1 MHTVNTDIA
10 ALDIRALNFL
20 QVLLQTASVTRT
32 GELLG
37 MSQPSAS
44 RTLARIRDLI
54 GDPLLIR
61 TQNGYQLTDHATSL
75 QKPIL
80 EAINALQAVFQR
92 PEFDPTQANMTFR
105 LACTDYAVACVIGP
119 TMRRL
124 AKVAPGVRME
134 ISPLVPDS
142 FAMLENSEVDFVLY
156 ATLKVKGDFIARKLF
171 DEKYAVVLRDEHPL
185 LEQCSERDGLEA
197 SDLAAYPQI
206 EFSYPTQEHLRVD
219 PVLRAEI
226 GSTNSV
232 LSVPFFSAMPF
243 LISGTDAV
251 APVPARFAALLTSMG
266 GVKAVPYRIDSGF
279 PYHLIWHERAR
290 HNPATQWLTEQFIRA
305 MK

>member
-44 RTLARIRDLI
+44 RTLARIRDLV

-75 QKPIL
+75 QKPVL
-80 EAINALQAVFQR
+80 DAINALQAVFQR
-92 PEFDPTQANMTFR
+92 PEFDPSQASMTFR

-124 AKVAPGVRME
+124 AMVGPGVRME

-156 ATLKVKGDFIARKLF
+156 ATLNVKGDFIARKLY
-171 DEKYAVVLRDEHPL
+171 DEKYAVVLRDDHPL
-185 LEQCSERDGLEA
+185 LEQCSEQDGLKA

-206 EFSYPTQEHLRVD
+206 EFSYPTQEHLRID
-219 PVLRAEI
+219 PVLRAE
-226 GSTNSV
+226 SEHTTSM

-251 APVPARFAALLTSMG
+251 APVPARFAALLTSMT

-290 HNPATQWLTEQFIRA
+290 HNPATQWLTEQFIMA

>member
-1 MHTVNTDIA
+1 MHTVNTHIA

-75 QKPIL
+75 QKPVL
-80 EAINALQAVFQR
+80 DAINALQAVFQR
-92 PEFDPTQANMTFR
+92 PEFDPSQAKMTFR

-119 TMRRL
+119 TLRRL
-124 AKVAPGVRME
+124 AKAAPGVKME

-156 ATLKVKGDFIARKLF
+156 ATLNVKGDFIARKLY
-171 DEKYAVVLRDEHPL
+171 DEKYAVVMDRDHPL
-185 LEQCSERDGLEA
+185 VEQCSERNGLEA
-197 SDLAAYPQI
+197 SDLAGYPQI
-206 EFSYPTQEHLRVD
+206 EFSYPTQEHLRID

-226 GSTNSV
+226 GSTASV

-251 APVPARFAALLTSMG
+251 APVPARFAALLTSMS
-266 GVKAVPYRIDSGF
+266 GVKAVPYRVNSGF

-290 HNPATQWLTEQFIRA
+290 HNPAIQWLTEQFISA

>member
-1 MHTVNTDIA
+1 MHRVNTDIA
-10 ALDIRALNFL
+10 ALDIRVLNFL
-20 QVLLQTASVTRT
+20 QVMLQTASVTRT

-75 QKPIL
+75 QKPVL

-92 PEFDPTQANMTFR
+92 PEFDPVQANMNFR
-105 LACTDYAVACVIGP
+105 LACTDYAVTCVIGP
-119 TMRRL
+119 TLRRL
-124 AKVAPGVRME
+124 VEIAPGVRME

-142 FAMLENSEVDFVLY
+142 FAMLENGEVDFVLY
-156 ATLKVKGDFIARKLF
+156 ATLNVKGDFIARKLF
-171 DEKYAVVLRDEHPL
+171 DEKYAVVLREDHPL
-185 LEQCSERDGLEA
+185 LERCSERDGLEA
-197 SDLAAYPQI
+197 SDLAEYPQI
-206 EFSYPTQEHLRVD
+206 EFSYPTQEHLRID
-219 PVLRAEI
+219 PVLREELEQ
-226 GSTNSV
+226 TNSV

-251 APVPARFAALLTSMG
+251 APIPARFAALLTSVSG
-266 GVKAVPYRIDSGF
+266 IKAVPYRIDRGF

-290 HNPATQWLTEQFIRA
+290 HNPAIQWLTEQFLIA